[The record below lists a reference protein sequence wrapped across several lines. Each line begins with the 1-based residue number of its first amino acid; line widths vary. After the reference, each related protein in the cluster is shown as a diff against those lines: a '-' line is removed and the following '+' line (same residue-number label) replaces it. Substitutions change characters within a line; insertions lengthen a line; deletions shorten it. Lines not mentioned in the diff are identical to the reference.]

1 MFWLSDCLRLRSH
14 YGRFR
19 RGPPLHL
26 GCQHVSLDSVFNP
39 MESFNHKLPH
49 FFGSDVSRSLPVAVY
64 PQLVSKWIP
73 LKRIHWRFSL
83 ILKLNR
89 NYGVFNI
96 FSIPK
101 SLRKHDPTLF
111 VAPNCPFKAVLGQ
124 LSSKKYSV
132 FVFRDRF
139 LAKLFPFYVSK
150 MCAVEN
156 NYPLRVPLHLSLDCI
171 SSSWA
176 QLQTFCFVSL
186 YSFVD

>member
-1 MFWLSDCLRLRSH
+1 MLRYSSHRPLYSKILRTILVPVTLNVTEKMFWLSDCLRLRSH

-39 MESFNHKLPH
+39 MESFHHKLPH
-49 FFGSDVSRSLPVAVY
+49 FLGSDVSRSLPVAVY
-64 PQLVSKWIP
+64 SQLVSKWIP

-83 ILKLNR
+83 ILKLYR

-101 SLRKHDPTLF
+101 SLRKHNPTLF
-111 VAPNCPFKAVLGQ
+111 VAPNWPFKAVLMQ
-124 LSSKKYSV
+124 LSSKNYCV

-139 LAKLFPFYVSK
+139 LAKLFPFYV
-150 MCAVEN
+150 
-156 NYPLRVPLHLSLDCI
+156 
-171 SSSWA
+171 
-176 QLQTFCFVSL
+176 
-186 YSFVD
+186 

>member
-1 MFWLSDCLRLRSH
+1 
-14 YGRFR
+14 
-19 RGPPLHL
+19 
-26 GCQHVSLDSVFNP
+26 
-39 MESFNHKLPH
+39 MESFHHKLPH
-49 FFGSDVSRSLPVAVY
+49 FLGSDVSRSLPVAVY
-64 PQLVSKWIP
+64 SQLVSKWIP

-83 ILKLNR
+83 ILKLYR

-101 SLRKHDPTLF
+101 SLRKHNPTLF
-111 VAPNCPFKAVLGQ
+111 VAPNWPFKAVLMQ
-124 LSSKKYSV
+124 LSSKNYCV

-150 MCAVEN
+150 MGAVIPVEN
-156 NYPLRVPLHLSLDCI
+156 NYPLRVPLHLSLYCI
-171 SSSWA
+171 SFISPWA